1 MTEPAPAI
9 EGVVPPHVPPEL
21 VKDLTIGRGLM
32 TERLPHEIV
41 DEIHRDFPPAF

>member
-1 MTEPAPAI
+1 MEGFYTMTEPAPAI
-9 EGVVPPHVPPEL
+9 AVVVPPHVPPEL

-41 DEIHRDFPPAF
+41 EAF